1 MSFEEF
7 IVKYYGW
14 VLAVLAI
21 LIVTIIG
28 FIADKKS
35 KKKKEG
41 MNMNEQNM
49 QSMQNNQFMPNND
62 VNTMPNMNMEP
73 TPVQAQSINPS
84 MDMPNMNMGSVSM
97 PNSNV
102 NPSVNMESMVQG
114 SSNMQMPNIVSPT
127 IEPAMSSVPNQ
138 DDFGYKPLSEQ
149 TPNIPPRF
157 EGMPN
162 NNMNATINPMPTM
175 ESPIVN
181 TTNDFNQT
189 PVQNVMPS
197 TPVQPVNMNM
207 APPVQP
213 TMPTNNMQ
221 QYAQPEVVQ
230 PTMVMPQPEV
240 IQPINPEPIPLTQ
253 EMPAQ
258 NVNMAMPNMN
268 VNQMPS
274 QQPMQNPVNNAAEAD
289 VNNMFV
295 TGNTNNI
302 DNNNN
307 NPW

>member
-73 TPVQAQSINPS
+73 TPVQAQNINQD
-84 MDMPNMNMGSVSM
+84 MNMAMPNMTG
-97 PNSNV
+97 
-102 NPSVNMESMVQG
+102 EST
-114 SSNMQMPNIVSPT
+114 NMQMPNIAQPT
-127 IEPAMSSVPNQ
+127 MEPAMGSMPTQ

-162 NNMNATINPMPTM
+162 NNMNMDTTVNAMPAM

-181 TTNDFNQT
+181 PAPVNSFNQA

-213 TMPTNNMQ
+213 TMPINNVP
-221 QYAQPEVVQ
+221 QYSQPEVAQ

-268 VNQMPS
+268 VNQMPTP
-274 QQPMQNPVNNAAEAD
+274 QPMQNPVNSATD

-302 DNNNN
+302 PNNMDNNNN